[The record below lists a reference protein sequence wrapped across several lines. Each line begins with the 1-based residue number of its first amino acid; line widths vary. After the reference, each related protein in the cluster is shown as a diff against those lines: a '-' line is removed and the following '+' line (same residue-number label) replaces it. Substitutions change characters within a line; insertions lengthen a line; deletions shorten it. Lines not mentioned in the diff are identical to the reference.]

1 MRRRQVY
8 TLLRDCPGRAR
19 MRARQREQERTVN
32 ALAQRSPPRLRLRPT
47 RRRELQLWRQG
58 YRLVAGVDEVGRGAL
73 AGPVVAGAVILP
85 PDSRPAWLAHVRDS
99 KQLTPPERGRLAPLI
114 QAEAVACGI
123 GWVAATEIDA
133 LGIGAAT
140 RLAMRRALV
149 ACGLSPQFVLIDGN
163 APPRLPW
170 PVQAVVA
177 GDATVAS
184 IAAASVIAKV
194 ARDHWM
200 QALHLQLPD
209 YDFAANKGYG
219 TVAHL
224 AALQRQGP
232 CAEHRYSFAPV
243 RAADS
248 SALYRSNEVPP
259 VALSIPR

>member
-1 MRRRQVY
+1 
-8 TLLRDCPGRAR
+8 
-19 MRARQREQERTVN
+19 MRARRREYERTVT
-32 ALAQRSPPRLRLRPT
+32 ALAQRSPPRSLDRPT
-47 RRRELQLWRQG
+47 RRRELHFWRQG

-85 PDSRPAWLAHVRDS
+85 PDSRPAWLADVRDS
-99 KQLTPPERGRLAPLI
+99 KQLTPAERERLAPHI
-114 QAEAVACGI
+114 QAEAVAWGT

-140 RLAMRRALV
+140 RLAMRRALD
-149 ACGLSPQFVLIDGN
+149 ACGLPPQFVLIDGN

-170 PVQAVVA
+170 PVQTVVG

-200 QALHLQLPD
+200 QALHPQAAC
-209 YDFAANKGYG
+209 YGFAANKGYG
-219 TVAHL
+219 TAAHL
-224 AALQRQGP
+224 AALRREGP

-243 RAADS
+243 QAADP
-248 SALYRSNEVPP
+248 SALYRSRGAPP
-259 VALSIPR
+259 LTLSTAQ